1 MDRGLLCMVPV
12 TCDISLKPHT
22 MQDLVCRF
30 TEHERSLR
38 GE

>member
-1 MDRGLLCMVPV
+1 MDGDLLCMVPV
-12 TCDISLKPHT
+12 MCDISLKPHT

-30 TEHERSLR
+30 TEQERSLR